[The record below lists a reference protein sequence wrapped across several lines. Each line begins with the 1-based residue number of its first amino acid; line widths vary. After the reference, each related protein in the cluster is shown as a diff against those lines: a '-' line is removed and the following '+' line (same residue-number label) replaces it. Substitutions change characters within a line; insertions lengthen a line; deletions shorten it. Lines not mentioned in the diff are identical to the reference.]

1 MSAFSNIPAHAVLP
15 LGAYRLE
22 ELTRAARR
30 ADQRL
35 LIADLAGSES
45 REDVLRRLASGFGLS
60 IPAEAGC
67 DALLR
72 GLTGLQPPSDADP
85 AGFVIILQNL
95 PDTAQFGA
103 RHRAELLDVF
113 RDAADH
119 FFDCDTAFRVFY
131 SVGSSI

>member
-35 LIADLAGSES
+35 LIADLGGSES

-60 IPAEAGC
+60 IPAEAGS
-67 DALLR
+67 DVLLR
-72 GLTGLQPPSDADP
+72 GLTDLKPPSDADP

-103 RHRAELLDVF
+103 RQRAELLDVF